1 MERVELADLS
11 VLLIEPSNVQQA
23 VIAQKLSEQGITS
36 IETCLNMNDA
46 LAIIQKYPPDLI
58 FTNLHYEDGTATDLL
73 ATLKLEERF
82 IDLPF
87 ILISS
92 ENRREQLEI
101 FKQSGIIAIL
111 AKPFPTTDLKQA
123 LQATLSFINHTELTL
138 ANYDVDTLK
147 VMVVDDSRLAR
158 KAITRILINLGIHNI
173 EELEDG
179 DQAITYLATHEVD
192 LVVTDYNMPNVDGLE
207 LTKHIRNS
215 DTHSHVAV
223 LMITSE
229 SNETHLNHAHEIGV
243 SAISDKPFDANSI
256 KKLLIKILD
265 H

>member
-23 VIAQKLSEQGITS
+23 VIAKKLNKQGVTS
-36 IETCLNMNDA
+36 IETCLNMNEA
-46 LAIIQKYPPDLI
+46 LATINKYPPDLI

-73 ATLKLEERF
+73 AALKLQERF

-87 ILISS
+87 ILIST

-101 FKQSGIIAIL
+101 FKQSGVIAIL
-111 AKPFPTTDLKQA
+111 AKPFPTTDLENA
-123 LQATLSFINHTELTL
+123 LQATLSFINKTELSLT
-138 ANYDVDTLK
+138 NYDIETLK
-147 VMVVDDSRLAR
+147 VIVVDDSRLAR
-158 KAITRILINLGIHNI
+158 KAITRILSNLGMLNLA
-173 EELEDG
+173 EFEDG
-179 DQAITYLATHEVD
+179 DQAITYLESNDVD
-192 LVVTDYNMPNVDGLE
+192 LVVTDYNMPNIDGLA
-207 LTKHIRNS
+207 LTKHIRQS
-215 DTHSHVAV
+215 DTHSHVPI

-229 SNETHLNHAHEIGV
+229 SNDTHLKHAHEVGV

-256 KKLLIKILD
+256 KKLLVKILD